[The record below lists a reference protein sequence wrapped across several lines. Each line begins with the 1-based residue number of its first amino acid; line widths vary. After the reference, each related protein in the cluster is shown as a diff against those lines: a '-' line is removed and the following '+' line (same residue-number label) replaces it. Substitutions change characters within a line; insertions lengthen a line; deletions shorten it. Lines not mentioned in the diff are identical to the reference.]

1 MFDKLFKALRRGGT
15 RVSYAALYEARAKE
29 KAPPS
34 RSLDEEALAYHR
46 AAPAGKMECVPTKPM
61 STQRDLSLAYSP
73 GVAAACREI
82 EKDGNASR
90 LYTNRSN
97 LVAIVTNGTAVLGLG
112 DIGAEASKPVMEGK
126 AALFKRF
133 AGVDAVDL
141 CIDEKDPAK
150 LAEMIIAMQPGFGG
164 FNLEDIK
171 APQCFEV
178 ERLARARTKVPVFHD
193 DQHGTGV
200 CVLAGLLNAL
210 ALSGRKLSG
219 ITIAVSG
226 AGAAAIACVD
236 LLVAGGAKKENI
248 LLTDSAGVVYKGRK
262 EGMSGQK
269 ALYANKTNK
278 RTLAD
283 AVNGAD
289 FFLGVSRR
297 ELLTPVMVKTMNANP
312 IIFALA
318 NPEPEIWPEDAIEAS
333 PGAIIATGRSDYPN
347 QVNNVLCFP
356 FLFRGALDVSAKT
369 VTKGMTLAAA
379 KAIGAVAQMDTPAS
393 VRAAYP
399 DETFEFGPGYI
410 LPKAF
415 DPRLLPEVA
424 CAVAQA
430 AIAEGVAEAPIKDM
444 SAYRRQLEQLA
455 VSLQAL

>member
-1 MFDKLFKALRRGGT
+1 MSFAGAWGFMFQKLLSSLRRGEP
-15 RVSYAALYEARAKE
+15 RSSYAALYEARAKE

-34 RSLDEEALAYHR
+34 RSLDEAALDYHR

-82 EKDGNASR
+82 ERDPETSR
-90 LYTNRSN
+90 TLTNRAN

-141 CIDEKDPAK
+141 CVDETDPAK
-150 LAEMIIAMQPGFGG
+150 LADLIVKVQAGFGG

-178 ERLARARTKVPVFHD
+178 ERLARERTKVPVFHD

-210 ALSGRKLSG
+210 ELTGRKLSQ
-219 ITIAVSG
+219 TKIAVSG
-226 AGAAAIACVD
+226 AGAAAIACVE

-248 LLTDSAGVVYKGRK
+248 LLTDSTGVVYKGRK
-262 EGMSGQK
+262 NGMSGKK
-269 ALYANKTNK
+269 AEYAVKTDK
-278 RTLAD
+278 RSLAD

-297 ELLTPVMVKTMNANP
+297 GLLTPDMVRTMAAKP
-312 IIFALA
+312 VIFALA
-318 NPEPEIWPEDAIEAS
+318 NPEPEIWPEDALDAA
-333 PGAIIATGRSDYPN
+333 PGAIVATGRSDYPN

-356 FLFRGALDVSAKT
+356 FLFPRRARRIGQHGYQGHDNGCGARHRRRCKD
-369 VTKGMTLAAA
+369 GHAAVCA
-379 KAIGAVAQMDTPAS
+379 GCV
-393 VRAAYP
+393 
-399 DETFEFGPGYI
+399 
-410 LPKAF
+410 
-415 DPRLLPEVA
+415 PRRKFCLRSWLHS
-424 CAVAQA
+424 
-430 AIAEGVAEAPIKDM
+430 AEGVRSAPVAG
-444 SAYRRQLEQLA
+444 SRRRRRA
-455 VSLQAL
+455 GRDG

>member
-1 MFDKLFKALRRGGT
+1 MFDRLFGSKRSGET
-15 RVSYAALYEARAKE
+15 RASYAALYDARAKE

-34 RSLDEEALAYHR
+34 RSLDDAALEYHR
-46 AAPAGKMECVPTKPM
+46 TAPAGKMECVPTKPM

-82 EKDGNASR
+82 EKDANASR
-90 LYTNRSN
+90 LYTNRAN

-112 DIGAEASKPVMEGK
+112 DIGPEAAKPVMEGK

-141 CIDEKDPAK
+141 CVDEKDPAK
-150 LAEMIIAMQPGFGG
+150 LAEFIIAMQAGFGG

-210 ALSGRKLSG
+210 ELTGRRLADVK
-219 ITIAVSG
+219 IAVSG
-226 AGAAAIACVD
+226 AGAAAIACVE
-236 LLVAGGAKKENI
+236 LLVAGGARKENI
-248 LLTDSAGVVYKGRK
+248 LLTDSSGVVFKGRK
-262 EGMSGQK
+262 DGMSAQK
-269 ALYANKTNK
+269 EHYAAKTNK
-278 RTLAD
+278 RTLAE
-283 AVNGAD
+283 AVEGAD

-297 ELLTPVMVKTMNANP
+297 GLLTPAMVATMAKKP
-312 IIFALA
+312 VIFALA
-318 NPEPEIWPEDAIEAS
+318 NPEPEIWPEDAAAAA
-333 PGAIIATGRSDYPN
+333 PGAIVATGRSDYPN

-379 KAIGAVAQMDTPAS
+379 KAIGAVARIPAPAS

-399 DETFEFGPGYI
+399 DEALEFGPGYI

-424 CAVAQA
+424 GAVAEA
-430 AIAEGVAEAPIKDM
+430 AMKDGVAEAPIKDM
-444 SAYRRQLEQLA
+444 AAYKTRLEKLA
-455 VSLQAL
+455 TALQAL

>member
-1 MFDKLFKALRRGGT
+1 M
-15 RVSYAALYEARAKE
+15 YEARAKE

-34 RSLDEEALAYHR
+34 RSLDEAALEYHR

-82 EKDGNASR
+82 ERDPNTSR

-112 DIGAEASKPVMEGK
+112 DIGPEASKPVMEGK

-141 CIDEKDPAK
+141 CLDEKDPAK
-150 LAEMIIAMQPGFGG
+150 LAEFIIAAQPGFGG

-210 ALSGRKLSG
+210 ELSGRKLSD
-219 ITIAVSG
+219 INIAVSG
-226 AGAAAIACVD
+226 AGAAAIACVE
-236 LLVAGGAKKENI
+236 LLVAGGARKENI

-262 EGMSGQK
+262 EGMSPQK
-269 ALYANKTNK
+269 QEYAVKTSK

-283 AVNGAD
+283 AVDGAD

-297 ELLTPVMVKTMNANP
+297 GLLTPAMVATMADNP
-312 IIFALA
+312 IVFALA
-318 NPEPEIWPEDAIEAS
+318 NPEPEIWPEDAIAAA
-333 PGAIIATGRSDYPN
+333 PGAIVATGRSDYPN

-379 KAIGAVAQMDTPAS
+379 KAIGAVARMETPAS

-399 DETFEFGPGYI
+399 DEDFVFGPGYI

-424 CAVAQA
+424 GAVAKAAMDEGVAQA
-430 AIAEGVAEAPIKDM
+430 PLRDFAGYKQRLAE
-444 SAYRRQLEQLA
+444 LA
-455 VSLQAL
+455 LALQAM

>member
-1 MFDKLFKALRRGGT
+1 MFQKLFMRRSGEV
-15 RVSYAALYEARAKE
+15 RSSYAALYEARAKE

-34 RSLDEEALAYHR
+34 RSLDEAALDYHR

-82 EKDGNASR
+82 ERDPPASR
-90 LYTNRSN
+90 TLTNRAN

-112 DIGAEASKPVMEGK
+112 DIGAEAAKPVMEGK

-141 CIDEKDPAK
+141 CVDETDPAK
-150 LAEMIIAMQPGFGG
+150 LADLIVKVQAGFGG

-178 ERLARARTKVPVFHD
+178 ERLARERTKVPVFHD

-210 ALSGRKLSG
+210 ELTGRKLSE
-219 ITIAVSG
+219 TKIAVSG
-226 AGAAAIACVD
+226 AGAAAIACVE
-236 LLVAGGAKKENI
+236 LLVAGGARKENI
-248 LLTDSAGVVYKGRK
+248 LLTDSSGVVYKGRK
-262 EGMSGQK
+262 NGMSAQK
-269 ALYANKTNK
+269 AEYAVKTDK
-278 RTLAD
+278 RSLAD
-283 AVNGAD
+283 AVEGAD

-297 ELLTPVMVKTMNANP
+297 GLLTPEMVKTMAAKP

-318 NPEPEIWPEDAIEAS
+318 NPEPEIWPEDALEAA
-333 PGAIIATGRSDYPN
+333 PDAIIATGRSDYPN

-356 FLFRGALDVSAKT
+356 FLFRGALDVSATT
-369 VTKGMTLAAA
+369 VTRGMTLAAA
-379 KAIGAVAQMDTPAS
+379 KAIGGVARTETPQS
-393 VRAAYP
+393 VRTAYP
-399 DETFEFGPGYI
+399 DEAFGFGPGYI

-415 DPRLLPEVA
+415 DPRLLPNVA
-424 CAVAQA
+424 SAVAEA
-430 AIAEGVAEAPIKDM
+430 AMKEGVANAPIRDM
-444 SAYRRQLEQLA
+444 KGYRQRLEALA
-455 VSLQAL
+455 QSLQAL

>member
-1 MFDKLFKALRRGGT
+1 MFNKLFNSIRRG
-15 RVSYAALYEARAKE
+15 RRSSYAALYEARAKE

-34 RSLDEEALAYHR
+34 RSLDEAALDYHR

-82 EKDGNASR
+82 ERDPSASR
-90 LYTNRSN
+90 TLTNRAN

-133 AGVDAVDL
+133 AGVDAIDL
-141 CIDEKDPAK
+141 CVDETDPAK
-150 LAEMIIAMQPGFGG
+150 LADLIVKVQAGFGG

-178 ERLARARTKVPVFHD
+178 ERLARERTKVPVFHD

-210 ALSGRKLSG
+210 ELTGRALSETK
-219 ITIAVSG
+219 IAVSG
-226 AGAAAIACVD
+226 AGAAAIACVE
-236 LLVAGGAKKENI
+236 LLVAGGAQKENI
-248 LLTDSAGVVYKGRK
+248 LLTDSMGVVYKGRK
-262 EGMSGQK
+262 KGMTGKK
-269 ALYANKTNK
+269 ADYAVKTDK

-283 AVNGAD
+283 AVEGAD

-297 ELLTPVMVKTMNANP
+297 GLLTPDMVRTMAESP

-318 NPEPEIWPEDAIEAS
+318 NPEPEIWPEDALDAA

-356 FLFRGALDVSAKT
+356 FLFRGALDVSAST
-369 VTKGMTLAAA
+369 VTPGMTTAAA
-379 KAIGAVAQMDTPAS
+379 RAIGAVARMETPQS
-393 VRAAYP
+393 VRNAYP
-399 DETFEFGPGYI
+399 DENFAFGPGYI

-424 CAVAQA
+424 GAVAQA
-430 AIAEGVAEAPIKDM
+430 AMDDGVAKAPIRDM
-444 SAYRRQLEQLA
+444 NGYKQRLEALA
-455 VSLQAL
+455 TALQAL

>member
-1 MFDKLFKALRRGGT
+1 MFQKLLRALRRGEA
-15 RVSYAALYEARAKE
+15 RSSYAALYEARAKE

-34 RSLDEEALAYHR
+34 RSLDEAALDYHR

-82 EKDGNASR
+82 ERDPEASR
-90 LYTNRSN
+90 TLTNRAN

-141 CIDEKDPAK
+141 CVDETDPAK
-150 LAEMIIAMQPGFGG
+150 LAELIVKVQAGFGG

-210 ALSGRKLSG
+210 ELTGRKLSQ
-219 ITIAVSG
+219 TKIAVSG
-226 AGAAAIACVD
+226 AGAAAIACVE
-236 LLVAGGAKKENI
+236 LLVAGGARKENI

-262 EGMSGQK
+262 QGMTGKK
-269 ALYANKTNK
+269 AEYAVKTDK

-283 AVNGAD
+283 AVHGAD

-297 ELLTPVMVKTMNANP
+297 GLLTPDMVRTMADRP
-312 IIFALA
+312 VIFALA
-318 NPEPEIWPEDAIEAS
+318 NPEPEIWPEDALEAA
-333 PGAIIATGRSDYPN
+333 PGAVIATGRSDYPN

-356 FLFRGALDVSAKT
+356 FLFRGALDVSAST
-369 VTKGMTLAAA
+369 VTKGMTTAAA
-379 KAIGAVAQMDTPAS
+379 RAIGKVARMETPQS
-393 VRAAYP
+393 VRTAYP
-399 DETFEFGPGYI
+399 EESFVFGPGYI

-424 CAVAQA
+424 GAVAQSA
-430 AIAEGVAEAPIKDM
+430 MDDGVARAPIRDM
-444 SAYRRQLEQLA
+444 NGYKQRLEALA
-455 VSLQAL
+455 ASLQSL

>member
-1 MFDKLFKALRRGGT
+1 
-15 RVSYAALYEARAKE
+15 
-29 KAPPS
+29 
-34 RSLDEEALAYHR
+34 
-46 AAPAGKMECVPTKPM
+46 MECVPTKPM

-82 EKDGNASR
+82 ERDPETSR
-90 LYTNRSN
+90 TLTNRAN
-97 LVAIVTNGTAVLGLG
+97 LAAIVTNGTAVLGLG

-141 CIDEKDPAK
+141 CVDETDPAK
-150 LAEMIIAMQPGFGG
+150 LAEIIVKVQAGFGG

-178 ERLARARTKVPVFHD
+178 ERLARERTKVPVFHD

-210 ALSGRKLSG
+210 EVTGRKLPD
-219 ITIAVSG
+219 IKIAVSG

-236 LLVAGGAKKENI
+236 LLVAGGARKKNI

-262 EGMSGQK
+262 NGMSVQK
-269 ALYANKTNK
+269 QQYAVKTDK
-278 RTLAD
+278 RTLVE

-297 ELLTPVMVKTMNANP
+297 GLLTPDMVKTMADNP
-312 IIFALA
+312 VIFALA
-318 NPEPEIWPEDAIEAS
+318 NPEPEIWPEDAVKAS
-333 PGAIIATGRSDYPN
+333 PGAIVATGRSDYPN

-356 FLFRGALDVSAKT
+356 FLFRGALDVSANT
-369 VTKGMTLAAA
+369 VTRGMTLAAA
-379 KAIGAVAQMDTPAS
+379 KAIGAVARMETPPT
-393 VRAAYP
+393 VRTAYP
-399 DETFEFGPGYI
+399 EESFVFGPDYI

-424 CAVAQA
+424 GAVAQA
-430 AIAEGVAEAPIKDM
+430 AMDEGVAKQPIRDMQGYRQRLEA
-444 SAYRRQLEQLA
+444 LA
-455 VSLQAL
+455 IALQTL

>member
-1 MFDKLFKALRRGGT
+1 MFGRLFKGGK
-15 RVSYAALYEARAKE
+15 RDAAKASYAALYDARAEE
-29 KAPPS
+29 KSPP
-34 RSLDEEALAYHR
+34 RSLDDAALAYH
-46 AAPAGKMECVPTKPM
+46 AQAPAGKMECVPTKPM

-82 EKDGNASR
+82 EKDGAASR

-112 DIGAEASKPVMEGK
+112 DIGPEAAKPVMEGK

-141 CIDEKDPAK
+141 CVDEKDPAR
-150 LAEMIIAMQPGFGG
+150 LADLIAALQAGFGG

-171 APQCFEV
+171 APECFEV

-210 ALSGRKLSG
+210 SLSGRSLAETK
-219 ITIAVSG
+219 IAVSG
-226 AGAAAIACVD
+226 AGAAAIACVE
-236 LLVAGGAKKENI
+236 LLIAGGARKENI
-248 LLTDSAGVVYKGRK
+248 LLTDSAGVVYEGRK
-262 EGMSGQK
+262 EGMSGEK
-269 ALYANKTNK
+269 ANYAVKTAK
-278 RTLAD
+278 RTLAE
-283 AVNGAD
+283 AVEGAD

-297 ELLTPVMVKTMNANP
+297 GLLTPDMVAAMNANP

-318 NPEPEIWPEDAIEAS
+318 NPEPEIWPEDAAAAA
-333 PGAIIATGRSDYPN
+333 PDAIIATGRSDYPN

-369 VTKGMTLAAA
+369 VTRGMTLAAA
-379 KAIGAVAQMDTPAS
+379 TAIGAVARMNAPAS

-399 DETFEFGPGYI
+399 TESLEFGPGYI

-424 CAVAQA
+424 GAVADA
-430 AIAEGVAEAPIKDM
+430 AMKDGVAEAPIKDM
-444 SAYRRQLEQLA
+444 GAYRMRLEKLA
-455 VSLQAL
+455 TALQAL

>member
-1 MFDKLFKALRRGGT
+1 MFDKLFRSKRAGEPRA
-15 RVSYAALYEARAKE
+15 SYAALYDARAKE

-34 RSLDEEALAYHR
+34 RSLDDAALEYHR
-46 AAPAGKMECVPTKPM
+46 RAPAGKMECLPTKPM

-82 EKDGNASR
+82 EKDASASR
-90 LYTNRSN
+90 LYTNRAN

-112 DIGAEASKPVMEGK
+112 DIGPEAAKPVMEGK

-141 CIDEKDPAK
+141 CVDEKDPAK
-150 LAEMIIAMQPGFGG
+150 LAEFIVAMQAGFGG

-210 ALSGRKLSG
+210 ELTGRRLSDAK
-219 ITIAVSG
+219 IAVSG
-226 AGAAAIACVD
+226 AGAAAIACVE
-236 LLVAGGAKKENI
+236 LLIAGGASKENI
-248 LLTDSAGVVYKGRK
+248 LLTDSSGVVWKGRK
-262 EGMSGQK
+262 DGMSPQK
-269 ALYANKTNK
+269 EQYDVKTGK

-283 AVNGAD
+283 AVAGAD

-297 ELLTPVMVKTMNANP
+297 GLLTPDMVATMANNP

-318 NPEPEIWPEDAIEAS
+318 NPEPEIWPEDATAAA
-333 PGAIIATGRSDYPN
+333 PGAIVATGRSDYPN

-379 KAIGAVAQMDTPAS
+379 KAIGAVARLPAPAS

-399 DETFEFGPGYI
+399 DETLAFGPGYI

-424 CAVAQA
+424 GAVAEA
-430 AIAEGVAEAPIKDM
+430 AMNEGVAEAPIRDVA
-444 SAYRRQLEQLA
+444 AYKRRLETLA
-455 VSLQAL
+455 MALQSL

>member
-1 MFDKLFKALRRGGT
+1 MFDKLFKARRRDET
-15 RVSYAALYEARAKE
+15 KTSYAALYEARAKE
-29 KAPPS
+29 KKPRP
-34 RSLDEEALAYHR
+34 SLDEDALDYHR
-46 AAPAGKMECVPTKPM
+46 QAPPGKMECVPTKPM

-82 EKDGNASR
+82 EKDSAALR
-90 LYTNRSN
+90 IYTSCAN

-112 DIGAEASKPVMEGK
+112 DIGPEAAKPVMEGK

-141 CIDEKDPAK
+141 CVDENDPGK
-150 LAEMIIAMQPGFGG
+150 LADLIVAVQSGFGG
-164 FNLEDIK
+164 INLEDIK

-178 ERLARARTKVPVFHD
+178 ERLARERTKIPVFHD

-210 ALSGRKLSG
+210 TLSGRKLAD
-219 ITIAVSG
+219 IKIAVSG
-226 AGAAAIACVD
+226 AGAAAIACVE
-236 LLVAGGAKKENI
+236 LLIAGGAKKENI
-248 LLTDSAGVVYKGRK
+248 LLTDSTGVVYEGRK
-262 EGMSGQK
+262 QGMSGQK
-269 ALYANKTNK
+269 ATYAVKTKK

-283 AVNGAD
+283 AVEGAD

-297 ELLTPVMVKTMNANP
+297 GLLTPAMVRTMNAEP

-318 NPEPEIWPEDAIEAS
+318 NPEPEIWPEDAVEAAS
-333 PGAIIATGRSDYPN
+333 GAIVATGRSDYPN

-356 FLFRGALDVSAKT
+356 FLFRGALDVAAKT

-379 KAIGAVAQMDTPAS
+379 KAIGAVAQMETPQS

-415 DPRLLPEVA
+415 DPRLLP
-424 CAVAQA
+424 AVAA
-430 AIAEGVAEAPIKDM
+430 AVAEAAMKEGVAAAPIRDM
-444 SAYRRQLEQLA
+444 GAYRARLEKLA
-455 VSLQAL
+455 LALQAL